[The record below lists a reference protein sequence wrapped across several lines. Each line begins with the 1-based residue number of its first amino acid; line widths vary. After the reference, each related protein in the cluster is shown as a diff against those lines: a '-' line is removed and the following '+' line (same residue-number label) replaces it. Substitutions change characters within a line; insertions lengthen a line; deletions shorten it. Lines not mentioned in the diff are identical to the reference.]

1 MTHPTPNITT
11 LLAATADL
19 ECGHPVEAVLKR
31 FNMHDRFRIDTAYE
45 AARQYQL
52 ALQRAETASTQAWS
66 AYHTKRAKTL
76 LPCVLAIAE
85 ALGISTHA

>member
-19 ECGHPVEAVLKR
+19 ECGHPVE
-31 FNMHDRFRIDTAYE
+31 
-45 AARQYQL
+45 
-52 ALQRAETASTQAWS
+52 ETASTSAWS

-85 ALGISTHA
+85 AMGISTHA